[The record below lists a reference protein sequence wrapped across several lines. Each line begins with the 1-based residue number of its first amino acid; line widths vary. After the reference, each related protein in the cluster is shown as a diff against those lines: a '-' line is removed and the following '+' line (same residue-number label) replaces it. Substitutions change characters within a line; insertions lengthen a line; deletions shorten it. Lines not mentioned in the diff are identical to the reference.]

1 MKIRNIFKIKKADS
15 NPFNIQTG
23 IGKIGRMKTG
33 HRLDWTEQFFDSSKN
48 EKETVGKNFNFDL
61 LKKISYVLIIFTA
74 IILSRTA
81 WLQIARG
88 QYYYNLAEGNRIRIE
103 RQEAKRGI
111 IYDRNYNALVR
122 NIANFLVYLVPADLP
137 EDELAKEKIIDR
149 VSQILGDVKT
159 EDIKSE
165 LSKIKINSFASFQP
179 LFIAD
184 NIAYEKA
191 MQLYLET
198 ANMPGVILSN
208 KTRREYNLYSL
219 SLSHILGYTGI
230 INENELAK
238 VGPDYLPIDYI
249 GKAGIESFWENELK
263 GMSGKKQIEVDALGK
278 EKRIINQAAAE
289 DGHNLVLSL
298 DLAAQKKLEELIVAE
313 LQKLKLNKAAAVVMN
328 PSNGEIIAMV
338 SLPSFNNNVFARGI
352 TPKEYEQLI
361 NFPDKALFNRCISGE
376 YASGSTIKPVIA
388 AAALEENIINEN
400 TIISSTGGLHIGEW
414 FFPDWQAGGHGLTD
428 VRRALAESINT
439 FFYYIG
445 GGYAD
450 FNGLGIDRMTRYA
463 ALFGLSNQT
472 GVDLPGEARG
482 FLPSKE
488 WKESTKGE
496 RWYVGDTYHFAIG
509 QGDILVTPLQVAD
522 YTAVFANGGNLVRPH
537 FIRQVFTSDNK
548 LIGNVEEKPIRSN
561 FISEK
566 NINIV
571 REGLR
576 QTVVLGSAQSLQS
589 VPVAVAGKTG
599 TAQWS
604 TTKPEH
610 AWFTGFAPYEN
621 PEVVITILI
630 EQAGEGSAIAVP
642 IANEFLSWYFGETRI
657 KANN

>member
-1 MKIRNIFKIKKADS
+1 MIIRKIFKNKKAD
-15 NPFNIQTG
+15 NPFSIQTG
-23 IGKIGRMKTG
+23 LAKIGRMRTG
-33 HRLDWTEQFFDSSKN
+33 HRLDWTEQFFDSSKI
-48 EKETVGKNFNFDL
+48 EKETVGKNFNFGL
-61 LKKISYVLIIFTA
+61 LKKITFVLIFFSA
-74 IILSRTA
+74 IILGRSA
-81 WLQIARG
+81 WLMIVKAD
-88 QYYYNLAEGNRIRIE
+88 YYYNLAEGNRIRIE
-103 RQEAKRGI
+103 RVEAKRGV

-122 NIANFLVYLVPADLP
+122 NIANFLVYMVPADLP
-137 EDELAKEKIIDR
+137 KDELAKDKIINR
-149 VSQILGDVKT
+149 VSQILSDIKA

-165 LSKIKINSFASFQP
+165 LNKIKENSFASFQP

-198 ANMPGVILSN
+198 ENMPGVILSN

-230 INENELAK
+230 INQDELAK
-238 VGPDYLPIDYI
+238 MGPDYLPIDYI

-263 GMSGKKQIEVDALGK
+263 GVGGKKQIEVDALGK
-278 EKRIINQAAAE
+278 EKRIINQAAAQ

-298 DLAAQKKLEELIVAE
+298 DLVAQKKLEQLIIDELT
-313 LQKLKLNKAAAVVMN
+313 KLKLNKAAAVVMN
-328 PSNGEIIAMV
+328 PANGEIIALV

-352 TPKEYEQLI
+352 TPEEYQQLI
-361 NFPDKALFNRCISGE
+361 DFPDNAMFNRVISGE
-376 YASGSTIKPVIA
+376 YPSGSTIKPVIA
-388 AAALEENIINEN
+388 AAALEEKVINQN
-400 TIISSTGGLHIGEW
+400 TTVLSTGGIKIGEW
-414 FFPDWQAGGHGLTD
+414 FFPDWKAGGHGLTD

-537 FIRQVFTSDNK
+537 FIRQVLTSDNK
-548 LIGNVEEKPIRSN
+548 MIGQVEEKPIRSN

-576 QTVVLGSAQSLQS
+576 QTVVSGSAQGLQN

-610 AWFTGFAPYEN
+610 AWFTGFAPYNN
-621 PEVVITILI
+621 PEIVITILV
-630 EQAGEGSAIAVP
+630 EEAGEGSTIAVP
-642 IANEFLSWYFGETRI
+642 IAQEFLSWYFGPERI